1 MRAEVK
7 WVEELKFVAESGTGH
22 SVVLDTP
29 DSDKG
34 PSPMEMLPTVMKGCT
49 GIDVIS
55 ILKKAR
61 QTVRDCLVQ
70 IEAARAD
77 DYPRI
82 FRKIHLHFILS
93 GTNLSEHQ
101 VQRAIQLSQETY
113 CAASIIMGYSG
124 AEVTHSYEIMAES
137 QEDKAS

>member
-1 MRAEVK
+1 MKAEVK
-7 WVEELKFVAESGTGH
+7 WLEESKFVAESGTGH

-29 DSDKG
+29 DSNKG
-34 PSPMEMLPTVMKGCT
+34 PSPMEMLLIGMGGCT

-61 QTVRDCLVQ
+61 QKVQDCCVQ
-70 IEAARAD
+70 IEAERED

-113 CAASIIMGYSG
+113 CAASIIMGRSG
-124 AEVTHSYEIMAES
+124 AEVTHSYEIVTES
-137 QEDKAS
+137 QEGKAS

>member
-1 MRAEVK
+1 MKAEVK
-7 WVEELKFVAESGTGH
+7 WLEELKFVAESGTGH
-22 SVVLDTP
+22 LVVLDTP
-29 DSDKG
+29 DSNKG

-70 IEAARAD
+70 IEAERED

-93 GTNLSEHQ
+93 GTKS
-101 VQRAIQLSQETY
+101 
-113 CAASIIMGYSG
+113 
-124 AEVTHSYEIMAES
+124 
-137 QEDKAS
+137 

>member
-1 MRAEVK
+1 MKAEVK
-7 WVEELKFVAESGTGH
+7 WLEELKFVAESGTGH

-29 DSDKG
+29 DSNKG
-34 PSPMEMLPTVMKGCT
+34 PSPMEMLLMGMGGCT
-49 GIDVIS
+49 GVDVIS

-61 QTVRDCLVQ
+61 QKVQ
-70 IEAARAD
+70 NCNVQVEAERED

-82 FRKIHLHFILS
+82 FRKIHLHFILN

-101 VQRAIQLSQETY
+101 VQRAIQLSQEKY
-113 CAASIIMGYSG
+113 CAASIIMGRSG

-137 QEDKAS
+137 PEDKAS

>member
-7 WVEELKFVAESGTGH
+7 WLEELKFVAESGTGH
-22 SVVLDTP
+22 SVVLETP
-29 DSDKG
+29 DSNKG
-34 PSPMEMLPTVMKGCT
+34 SSPMEMLLMGMGGCT

-61 QTVRDCLVQ
+61 QTVRDCRVQ
-70 IEAARAD
+70 IEAERED

-101 VQRAIQLSQETY
+101 VQRAIQLSQY
-113 CAASIIMGYSG
+113 RAASIIMGHSG

>member
-70 IEAARAD
+70 IEAERED

-82 FRKIHLHFILS
+82 FRKIYLHFILS

-101 VQRAIQLSQETY
+101 LQRAIQLSQETY

>member
-1 MRAEVK
+1 MKAEVK
-7 WVEELKFVAESGTGH
+7 WLEELKFVAESGTGH

-29 DSDKG
+29 DSNKG
-34 PSPMEMLPTVMKGCT
+34 PSPMEMLLMGMGGCT

-61 QTVRDCLVQ
+61 QKVQDCRVQ
-70 IEAARAD
+70 IEAERED

-82 FRKIHLHFILS
+82 FRKIHLHCILS
-93 GTNLSEHQ
+93 GTHLSKHQ

-113 CAASIIMGYSG
+113 CAVSIIMGRSG

-137 QEDKAS
+137 QEGKA

>member
-1 MRAEVK
+1 MKAEVK
-7 WVEELKFVAESGTGH
+7 WLEELKFVAESGTGH

-29 DSDKG
+29 DSNKG
-34 PSPMEMLPTVMKGCT
+34 PSPMEMLLMGMGGCT

-61 QTVRDCLVQ
+61 QKVQDCRVQ
-70 IEAARAD
+70 IEAERED

-82 FRKIHLHFILS
+82 FRKIHLHFILN

-101 VQRAIQLSQETY
+101 VQRAIHLSQ
-113 CAASIIMGYSG
+113 
-124 AEVTHSYEIMAES
+124 
-137 QEDKAS
+137 

>member
-7 WVEELKFVAESGTGH
+7 WLEELKFVAESGTGH

-29 DSDKG
+29 DSNKG
-34 PSPMEMLPTVMKGCT
+34 PSPMEMLLMGMGGCT

-61 QTVRDCLVQ
+61 QTVRDCRVQ
-70 IEAARAD
+70 IEAERED

-101 VQRAIQLSQETY
+101 VQRAIQLSQY
-113 CAASIIMGYSG
+113 RAASIIMGHSG

>member
-1 MRAEVK
+1 
-7 WVEELKFVAESGTGH
+7 
-22 SVVLDTP
+22 
-29 DSDKG
+29 
-34 PSPMEMLPTVMKGCT
+34 MEMLLRGMGGCT
-49 GIDVIS
+49 GVDLIS

-61 QTVRDCLVQ
+61 QKVQDCRVQ
-70 IEAARAD
+70 IEAERED

-101 VQRAIQLSQETY
+101 VQRAIQLSQKTY
-113 CAASIIMGYSG
+113 CAASIIMGRSG

>member
-1 MRAEVK
+1 MKAEVK
-7 WVEELKFVAESGTGH
+7 WLEELKFIAESGTGH

-29 DSDKG
+29 DSNKG
-34 PSPMEMLPTVMKGCT
+34 PSPMEMLLMGMGGCT

-61 QTVRDCLVQ
+61 QKVQDCRVQ
-70 IEAARAD
+70 IEAERED

-113 CAASIIMGYSG
+113 CAASIIMGRSG

>member
-1 MRAEVK
+1 MKVEVK
-7 WVEELKFVAESGTGH
+7 WLEELKFVAESGTGH

-29 DSDKG
+29 ESNKG
-34 PSPMEMLPTVMKGCT
+34 PSPMEMLLMGMGGCT

-61 QTVRDCLVQ
+61 QKVQDCRVQ
-70 IEAARAD
+70 IEAERED

-82 FRKIHLHFILS
+82 FRKIHLHFILH

-113 CAASIIMGYSG
+113 CAASIIMGRSG

-137 QEDKAS
+137 QEGKAS

>member
-1 MRAEVK
+1 MKAEVK
-7 WVEELKFVAESGTGH
+7 WLEELKFVAESGTGH

-29 DSDKG
+29 DSNKG
-34 PSPMEMLPTVMKGCT
+34 PSPMEMLLIGMGGCT

-61 QTVRDCLVQ
+61 QTVRDCRVQ
-70 IEAARAD
+70 IEAERED

-101 VQRAIQLSQETY
+101 VQRAIQLSQY
-113 CAASIIMGYSG
+113 RAASIIMGHSG